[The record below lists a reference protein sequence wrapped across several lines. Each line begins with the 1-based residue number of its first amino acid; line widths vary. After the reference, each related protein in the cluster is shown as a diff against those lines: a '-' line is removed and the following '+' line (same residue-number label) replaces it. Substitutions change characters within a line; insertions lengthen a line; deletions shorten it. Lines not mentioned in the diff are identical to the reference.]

1 MRFPFFPDTEHAMNS
16 TAGPERLGPIAPE
29 KMTDAQKK
37 VAADIAA
44 GPRGPMRGG
53 PFSVMLRSPDLLGP
67 AQQVGE
73 YLRFKCPID
82 RRIIELVTC
91 MTARYLTQQFEWFA
105 HSKQALE
112 AGLKAETVEAIAE
125 CRRPQ
130 AMPQDEETAYDFVS
144 ELLATKGVSDQT
156 YERARAKFGEKG
168 VVDIVGMVGYYQ
180 LIGLQMN
187 VARTPIP
194 DGKPL
199 PLPCF
204 PL

>member
-1 MRFPFFPDTEHAMNS
+1 MGA
-16 TAGPERLGPIAPE
+16 ERMGVIPPE
-29 KMTDAQKK
+29 KQTDAQKK
-37 VAADIAA
+37 VAAAIAA

-53 PFSVMLRSPDLLGP
+53 PVGVMLRSPELLGP

-73 YLRFKCPID
+73 YLRFKCPLD
-82 RRIIELVTC
+82 KRIGELVTC

-130 AMPQDEETAYDFVS
+130 SMAQDEEIAHDFVS
-144 ELLATKGVSDQT
+144 ELLATKGVSDKT
-156 YERARAKFGEKG
+156 YERARAKFGEQG
-168 VVDIVGMVGYYQ
+168 IVDIVGMVGYYQ

-187 VARTPIP
+187 VARTAIP
-194 DGKPL
+194 DGKSELLPRVPL
-199 PLPCF
+199 
-204 PL
+204 

>member
-1 MRFPFFPDTEHAMNS
+1 MTTTR
-16 TAGPERLGPIAPE
+16 GERMGPIAPE
-29 KMTDAQKK
+29 KLTDAQKK
-37 VAADIAA
+37 IMADIAA

-53 PFSVMLRSPDLLGP
+53 PFAVMLRSPSLLGP

-73 YLRFKCPID
+73 YLRFKCPLD
-82 RRIIELVTC
+82 KRVIELVTC

-112 AGLKAETVEAIAE
+112 AGLKAGTVEAIAE
-125 CRRPQ
+125 GRRPHGL
-130 AMPQDEETAYDFVS
+130 PPDEEIAYDFVS
-144 ELLATKGVSDQT
+144 ELLATKGVSDET
-156 YERARAKFGEKG
+156 YQGAVAEFGEHG

-187 VARTPIP
+187 VARTAIP
-194 DGKPL
+194 DGKPE
-199 PLPCF
+199 PLARF

>member
-1 MRFPFFPDTEHAMNS
+1 MTTTR
-16 TAGPERLGPIAPE
+16 GERMGPIAPE
-29 KMTDAQKK
+29 KLTDAQKK
-37 VAADIAA
+37 IMADIAA

-53 PFSVMLRSPDLLGP
+53 PFAVMLRSPDLLEP
-67 AQQVGE
+67 AQRVGE
-73 YLRFKCPID
+73 YLRFRCPLD

-91 MTARYLTQQFEWFA
+91 MTARHLTQQFEWFA

-130 AMPQDEETAYDFVS
+130 SLAPDEVIVYDFVS
-144 ELLATKGVSDQT
+144 ELLATKGVSDAT
-156 YERARAKFGEKG
+156 YERAVSKYGEHG

-187 VARTPIP
+187 VARTQVP
-194 DGKPL
+194 DGKPD
-199 PLPCF
+199 PLPRS

>member
-1 MRFPFFPDTEHAMNS
+1 MAQR
-16 TAGPERLGPIAPE
+16 ERMGAIAPE
-29 KMTDAQKK
+29 KMTEAQKK
-37 VAADIAA
+37 VAAEIAA

-53 PFSVMLRSPDLLGP
+53 PFAVMLRSPDLLGP
-67 AQQVGE
+67 AQRVGE
-73 YLRFKCPID
+73 YLRFRSPID

-112 AGLKAETVEAIAE
+112 AGIKAETVEAIAE

-130 AMPQDEETAYDFVS
+130 GMPPDEEIAHEFVS
-144 ELLATKGVSDQT
+144 ELLATKGVSDET
-156 YERARAKFGEKG
+156 YGRAVARFGETG

-187 VARTPIP
+187 VARTAVPN
-194 DGKPL
+194 GSEPL
-199 PLPCF
+199 PRF